1 MPTIP
6 ELLSGHVTLEV
17 ECLDRLYLN
26 GYIGKLATSGG
37 LVTFMREQLGKP
49 IPSPVVLGQ
58 VTEKFREAVKVKA
71 EREGI
76 PIYQFDHQ
84 ERKDQ
89 VANQMRRQRGVWD
102 EIVFIGV
109 AQEKAQAFSGKKI
122 GGQFEFTRD
131 KPVYVN
137 HYYFYIDDADF
148 GPLFVKVCSYAP
160 WGLKLCLNGHEWAK
174 RQLEQQGI
182 GYEALDNG
190 FLSCAEPEKLQQ
202 ICDSLGPEDIDRVF
216 RKWLKRIPLP
226 LRAQDREAGYDWALS
241 IWQMEVSL
249 TQIFDRPLRGR
260 EFFEEIIRDNLDLG
274 RPDRVQLIFDRVV
287 TKKTPGEFRTR
298 VIQDG
303 VHPSLHIQ
311 YKNFDLK
318 QYFKEGR
325 GCRTEGTFRNPNDF
339 GVNKG
344 LPHLPYLQKIGREI
358 NRRLLEVERVSHN
371 SGLSGDS
378 IQRVVQP
385 AVTEDGKKAPGLKF
399 GQPRVM
405 ALLLALTLFQHLID
419 GFRNHDLRQQVADL
433 LGVTLADYTPHQ
445 MTYDLRRLGLKGL
458 IYRPPKTNRYFVTP
472 YGWKVARLFSRLE
485 ARVFRPAMAMFTAN
499 DAVLPFPLRQ
509 ALDRVD
515 SQLDL
520 LIYDAFPLP
529 KAS

>member
-1 MPTIP
+1 MPNIP

-26 GYIGKLATSGG
+26 GYIGPLATSGG

-58 VTEKFREAVKVKA
+58 VTERFREAVKALA
-71 EREGI
+71 ERQQI
-76 PIYQFDHQ
+76 PIYQFAHG
-84 ERKDQ
+84 ERKDD
-89 VANQMRRQRGVWD
+89 VANQIRQQRGVQD
-102 EIVFIGV
+102 GIVFIGV
-109 AQEKAQAFSGKKI
+109 AQEKAQAFQGKKI
-122 GGQFEFTRD
+122 NGQFEFTRD
-131 KPVYVN
+131 KTVYVN
-137 HYYFYIDDADF
+137 HYYFYIDDGDF
-148 GPLFVKVCSYAP
+148 GPLFLKVCSYAP
-160 WGLKLCLNGHEWAK
+160 WGTKLCLNGHEWAK
-174 RQLEQQGI
+174 RQLEKKGI
-182 GYEALDNG
+182 AYEALDNG
-190 FLSCAEPEKLQQ
+190 FLSCANPEKLQQ
-202 ICDSLGPEDIDRVF
+202 ICDSLGPEDIDGLF

-226 LRAQDREAGYDWALS
+226 LRPEDRAAGYDWSLS

-298 VIQDG
+298 VIQEG

-339 GVNKG
+339 GINKG
-344 LPHLPYLQKIGREI
+344 LSNLAYLRKVGREI

-385 AVTEDGKKAPGLKF
+385 TVTEDGEKAPSLKF

-419 GFRNHDLRQQVADL
+419 GFHNRDLRGLVADL
-433 LGVTLADYTPHQ
+433 LGVTTEQYTAGQ
-445 MTYDLRRLGLKGL
+445 MTYDLRRLRLKGL
-458 IYRPPKTNRYFVTP
+458 IFRPPRTNRYFVTP
-472 YGWKVARLFSRLE
+472 YGWKLARLFSRLE

-499 DAVLPFPLRQ
+499 DAVLPFPLRR

-515 SQLDL
+515 AQLDQ

-529 KAS
+529 KAG

>member
-1 MPTIP
+1 MPPSPPKSEGEGGIQAQPLVAAEESLESQRRP
-6 ELLSGHVTLEV
+6 ERTSVDIGAAERADRACLLPQRSLPDVLGLPAAQAGRGPLGEMDALGHA
-17 ECLDRLYLN
+17 
-26 GYIGKLATSGG
+26 LATG
-37 LVTFMREQLGKP
+37 
-49 IPSPVVLGQ
+49 
-58 VTEKFREAVKVKA
+58 AV
-71 EREGI
+71 
-76 PIYQFDHQ
+76 Q
-84 ERKDQ
+84 EIR
-89 VANQMRRQRGVWD
+89 
-102 EIVFIGV
+102 VFIGV
-109 AQEKAQAFSGKKI
+109 AQEKAKTFNGKKVN
-122 GGQFEFTRD
+122 GWFEFERD
-131 KPVYVN
+131 KSVYVN
-137 HYYFYIDDADF
+137 HYYFYIDDEDF
-148 GPLFVKVCSYAP
+148 GPLFIKICRYAP
-160 WGLKLCLNGHEWAK
+160 WSMKLCLNGHEWAK
-174 RQLEQQGI
+174 RQLEKKKI
-182 GYEALDNG
+182 AYEALDNG

-202 ICDSLGPEDIDRVF
+202 ICDSLGPEDIARVF
-216 RKWLKRIPLP
+216 RKWLRRIPLP
-226 LRAQDREAGYDWALS
+226 LRPQDREAGYDWTLS

-274 RPDRVQLIFDRVV
+274 RPDRVQLIFGRRV
-287 TKKTPGEFRTR
+287 TKRTPGEFRTR

-325 GCRTEGTFRNPNDF
+325 GCRTEGTFRNAGDF
-339 GVNKG
+339 GANKG
-344 LPHLPYLQKIGREI
+344 LSNLPYLQKIGRQI

-371 SGLSGDS
+371 SGMSGDS

-385 AVTEDGKKAPGLKF
+385 AVTADGQKAPGLKF

-405 ALLLALTLFQHLID
+405 ALLLALTMFHHLID
-419 GFRNHDLRQQVADL
+419 GFRNRDLRQQVADL
-433 LGVTLADYTPHQ
+433 LGVTLAEYTTHQ
-445 MTYDLRRLGLKGL
+445 MTYDLRRLRLKGL
-458 IYRPPKTNRYFVTP
+458 IYRRPKTNRYFVTP

-515 SQLDL
+515 RQLDL

-529 KAS
+529 KAG